1 MIDVQENFPLRFLAL
16 HLLVNILDLYCL
28 VPSKDLNVADHSLQL
43 GFPLHGTLP
52 RVRCGGT
59 HAVHDGLERVF

>member
-16 HLLVNILDLYCL
+16 HLPVNVLDLCCL
-28 VPSKDLNVADHSLQL
+28 VTGKDLNVADDSLQL

-52 RVRCGGT
+52 RVGCGGT
-59 HAVHDGLERVF
+59 HAIHDGVERVF